1 MAEHS
6 SIDSVSEPSGT
17 AKTSSKSDN
26 IFSIMNDHRQ
36 LISPGYD
43 NNISGFQASIE
54 NINVGGGVMSNA
66 PVTHTPKV
74 ATPDIYNMLLQ
85 NQLYIQTLMKN
96 QNSRTDTTQS
106 SIKVNP
112 RQSATMAGPRKVVK
126 NKPKKDDYQSQ
137 LDSLFDN
144 DMNNNQTKN
153 ISAPSELYS
162 DISSDESYDSD
173 DEACSENEVDNDI
186 EKAENENVLES
197 MKDFISSVEKT
208 GPKINYGLASYMNQ
222 GLRTRVNEEKNKD
235 LTKKYDKPANVCSLK
250 DPRVNIGIWKQMTPQ
265 NKDVDVKLQRLQ
277 NLLSKTAC
285 PLIYMMDMFVDKSSK
300 KEGMSREEL
309 QTYAVTCR
317 DTYQLFQACYSKIT
331 FRRRS
336 FIKGDIQPQYKG
348 LCDDTTPV
356 TDMLFGDDIKE
367 KIKELDAEHSVCKK
381 GGKNHNYTPQQDIQQ
396 EEKQRQKVDHVIS
409 DSDSDRQDIAK
420 GQRLQTIHSLDLD
433 NITVTYSNIYI
444 DVKSL
449 LKCSKPGRHLQPI
462 KLPDFIEDNSLCIV
476 TVLKEYLVRTS
487 CFRKTQKLIL
497 SCIKPYS
504 HVSKD
509 TLGRWIKIGLQMAG
523 VDITI
528 YKPHS
533 TRSASTSATLRC
545 ATSVDIILKAA
556 GWSNEST
563 FRKFYDKPV
572 SKQNYNDNYSVKV
585 LRSHILSNSDKSH
598 E

>member
-1 MAEHS
+1 MDKLSRCQHTFVNEMAEHS
-6 SIDSVSEPSGT
+6 SIDSVSELSGT

-36 LISPGYD
+36 HISPGYD

-54 NINVGGGVMSNA
+54 NINVGGGAMSNA
-66 PVTHTPKV
+66 PVTHTPEV
-74 ATPDIYNMLLQ
+74 VTPDIYNMLLH
-85 NQLYIQTLMKN
+85 NQLYIQTLRKN

-106 SIKVNP
+106 STKVNP

-197 MKDFISSVEKT
+197 MKDFISLDEKT
-208 GPKINYGLASYMNQ
+208 GPKINSGLASYMNQ
-222 GLRTRVNEEKNKD
+222 GLRTRVNEEKYKD
-235 LTKKYDKPANVCSLK
+235 LTKKYDKPANVSSLK
-250 DPRVNIGIWKQMTPQ
+250 VPRVNIGIWKQMTPR

-285 PLIYMMDMFVDKSSK
+285 PLMYMMDMFVDKSSK

-309 QTYAVTCR
+309 QAYAVTCR
-317 DTYQLFQACYSKIT
+317 DTYQLFHTCYSEIT

-381 GGKNHNYTPQQDIQQ
+381 VGKDHNYTY
-396 EEKQRQKVDHVIS
+396 
-409 DSDSDRQDIAK
+409 
-420 GQRLQTIHSLDLD
+420 D
-433 NITVTYSNIYI
+433 NPKNSYQSSNRGRSHHGHGGRGFPHKFGKRKRHI
-444 DVKSL
+444 DGGK
-449 LKCSKPGRHLQPI
+449 PI
-462 KLPDFIEDNSLCIV
+462 K
-476 TVLKEYLVRTS
+476 RT
-487 CFRKTQKLIL
+487 RKYDDDGFLDR
-497 SCIKPYS
+497 
-504 HVSKD
+504 SK
-509 TLGRWIKIGLQMAG
+509 
-523 VDITI
+523 
-528 YKPHS
+528 
-533 TRSASTSATLRC
+533 
-545 ATSVDIILKAA
+545 
-556 GWSNEST
+556 T
-563 FRKFYDKPV
+563 FNKKKNKDK
-572 SKQNYNDNYSVKV
+572 K
-585 LRSHILSNSDKSH
+585 
-598 E
+598 